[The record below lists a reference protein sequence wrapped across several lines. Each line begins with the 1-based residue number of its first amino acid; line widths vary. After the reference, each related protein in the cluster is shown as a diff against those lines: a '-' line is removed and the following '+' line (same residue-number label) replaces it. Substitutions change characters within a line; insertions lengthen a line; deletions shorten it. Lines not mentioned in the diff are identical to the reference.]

1 VDRRAG
7 AATSRRMTDQTP
19 IRPAPATRTEALS
32 RLSRILP
39 HAGRDYAAR
48 RNYDLP
54 DAGHPHVSRL
64 SPYLRHR
71 LITEEEVLTATL
83 GRFSL
88 GSAEKFVQEVCWR
101 TYWKGWLE
109 LRPAVWAAYRR
120 ELDTVLEGADAAL
133 TERLTAAEAGRTGID
148 CFDAWAHELVTTGY
162 LHNHARMWFASI
174 WIFTLRLPWQAGAD
188 FFLRHLLDGD
198 PASNTLG
205 WRWVAGLQTPGK
217 HYLARPDNIVR
228 YTKGRFAPRGLVTDA
243 APLAGPPHPLR
254 RAAPVGDTPMT
265 GLRTGLLMTE
275 EDLSPGFALERLA
288 DPPAA
293 HAALI
298 SAAGRSPRPVSAAVE
313 GFTHGAVEDA
323 LTRWS
328 HRMGRK
334 GPVTTDPGAIAEW
347 ARAEGLQ
354 QLVTP
359 YAPTGPAAEALDRL
373 AGLLAPQGIRLC
385 RVLRD
390 WDSAAWPHAT
400 HGFFRFR
407 ERIPEL
413 VAGL

>member
-1 VDRRAG
+1 
-7 AATSRRMTDQTP
+7 MTDQSP
-19 IRPAPATRTEALS
+19 FAPPSATRTEALA
-32 RLSRILP
+32 RLSRFLP

-71 LITEEEVLTATL
+71 LITEEEVLAAVL

-88 GSAEKFVQEVCWR
+88 GTAEKFVQEVCWR

-109 LRPAVWAAYRR
+109 MRPAVWSAYRR
-120 ELDTVLEGADAAL
+120 ELAEVLEGADAGLSA
-133 TERLTAAEAGRTGID
+133 RLAAAEAGETGID
-148 CFDAWAHELVTTGY
+148 CFDAWAQELVTTGY

-205 WRWVAGLQTPGK
+205 WRWVAGLQTRGK
-217 HYLARPDNIVR
+217 HYIARPDNIAR
-228 YTKGRFAPRGLVTDA
+228 CTEGRFSPKGLVTDA
-243 APLAGPPHPLR
+243 APLDGPPPPQR
-254 RAAPVGDTPMT
+254 RAAPVGDTPRP
-265 GLRTGLLMTE
+265 GSRTGVLLTE
-275 EDLSPGFALERLA
+275 DDLAPAFLLDAL
-288 DPPAA
+288 DGPPVA
-293 HAALI
+293 HAALT
-298 SAAGRSPRPVSAAVE
+298 SVAGRSPKPVSPLVARFTQDAVAD
-313 GFTHGAVEDA
+313 AVG
-323 LTRWS
+323 RWS
-328 HRMGRK
+328 GRMGAT
-334 GPVTTDPGAIAEW
+334 GPVTDDVDAIAAW
-347 ARAEGLQ
+347 AEAEGLDQ
-354 QLVTP
+354 VVTAF
-359 YAPTGPAAEALDRL
+359 APVGPAGAALDALDARL
-373 AGLLAPQGIRLC
+373 ARSGISLV

-390 WDSAAWPHAT
+390 WDGAAWPHAT
-400 HGFFRFR
+400 HGFFRFK